1 MSIFVKKDFS
11 RKFQNFLNYRL
22 ARFAKNG
29 EKLVFKIWTFF
40 DCYMFILINYCIL
53 ENAVFLKISRE
64 VCNQEK
70 PE

>member
-1 MSIFVKKDFS
+1 MQP
-11 RKFQNFLNYRL
+11 RKAGIVSLL

-53 ENAVFLKISRE
+53 ESLSERNSVVVE
-64 VCNQEK
+64 
-70 PE
+70 